1 MTSNIVLPKN
11 FDCNNLGFDDLKLN
25 SNGGK
30 VVYLKYEGQQRLT
43 MQTPKLTT
51 PFGISEFKDDKTGTV
66 KYSIDAS
73 FKGMNEDAKIQTF
86 YDKMTEIDSTI
97 VDLAVE
103 NSKEWFGKKMKK
115 EIVEELYRPLIKV
128 SKDPEKYAP
137 TMKFKIQSNSK
148 DELMIEAFDNNRE
161 PVDILETLKSGSKV
175 RGIIECSSI
184 WFVNKQFGVTW
195 RAVQLEVTKSDKISG
210 FSFVTEDDDVEDE
223 YEDDDN
229 NEDEL

>member
-11 FDCNNLGFDDLKLN
+11 FDCDKLGFDDLKLN

-30 VVYLKYEGQQRLT
+30 VVYMKYDGQQRLT

-51 PFGISEFKDDKTGTV
+51 PFGMSEFRDDKTGTV
-66 KYSIDAS
+66 KYSIDVS
-73 FKGMNEDAKIQTF
+73 FKGANDDSKIQTF
-86 YDKMTEIDSTI
+86 YDKMAELDSKI
-97 VDLAVE
+97 VDFAVD

-115 EIVEELYRPLIKV
+115 EIVEELYRPLVKQ

-137 TMKFKIQSNSK
+137 TMKFKIQNNSK
-148 DELMIEAFDNNRE
+148 DELMIEAFDDSRQT
-161 PVDILETLKSGSKV
+161 VDIMDTLKPGSKV

-195 RAVQLEVTKSDKISG
+195 RAVQLEITKSDKLSG
-210 FSFVTEDDDVEDE
+210 FSFVTEEDE
-223 YEDDDN
+223 GFEEEYE
-229 NEDEL
+229 ETEELDV

>member
-11 FDCNNLGFDDLKLN
+11 FDCDKLGFDDLKLN

-30 VVYLKYEGQQRLT
+30 VVYMKYDGQQRLT

-51 PFGISEFKDDKTGTV
+51 PFGMSEYRDDKTGIV
-66 KYSIDAS
+66 KYSIDVS
-73 FKGMNEDAKIQTF
+73 FKGSNDDSKIQTF
-86 YDKMTEIDSTI
+86 YDKMAVIDSKI
-97 VDLAVE
+97 VDIAVE

-115 EIVEELYRPLIKV
+115 EIVEELYRPLVKQ

-137 TMKFKIQSNSK
+137 TMKFKIQNNNK
-148 DELMIEAFDNNRE
+148 DELMIETFDDTRQ
-161 PVDILETLKSGSKV
+161 PVDIMDALKPGSKV

-195 RAVQLEVTKSDKISG
+195 RAVQLEITKSDKLSG
-210 FSFVTEDDDVEDE
+210 FSFVAEEDE
-223 YEDDDN
+223 VFEEEYE
-229 NEDEL
+229 ETEELDV